1 MNLILNSFQKS
12 VVVFVMMILVWVV
25 LHGVIYFIPVDLS
38 LEFHS
43 SIDDTYF
50 FIEFAP
56 EIWLTLLGIIL
67 GTLIIVISIASQ
79 SNPKLIDYYL
89 GDYPSLYYIWGITM
103 GGIENIY
110 MQLNLAINS
119 IYWNNVIFMNVYLTL
134 PLAIVGGI
142 PYTFYILSYTKTS
155 NVISKIFQENK
166 KFIDRFV
173 AAHDNPKN
181 IRDYQHY
188 LLDTINQLD
197 DQLGYV
203 QFKEAKS
210 EIINRFGRSMRS
222 FLKVKHKIE
231 PGFFMISSGIHHD
244 ISFKT
249 LRESFNQIEGDKT
262 FYEHKIFRIMVGIYR
277 DFIEKGH
284 YDLAS
289 HCGNELA
296 KIGITALENKQRK
309 SVDLLLIQFNTI
321 LRIGIKQ
328 ATKTSDIRGV
338 YSSVYHYSYLINE
351 FIKAGQN
358 EYVLKCC
365 RYFTYYVKELQK
377 LSKGRPHFRFLVD
390 ALNKELQVILI
401 RLNENNREVEF
412 QQKILKIFADHQ
424 PDGVYHANMN
434 ELKGDGS
441 RLIQIA
447 LILYYLEKDS
457 EHLAHYLLGR
467 MIDYLIGIKELS
479 KNNIVQIVVE
489 DCKRIKDTAATFWED
504 TDRGNTNIYHAP
516 EKHQIT
522 NFVKLFHE
530 KIGNYKEA
538 LNGRLAMEAK
548 ELTSNF

>member
-12 VVVFVMMILVWVV
+12 VLVLMMVIFVWVF
-25 LHGVIYFIPVDLS
+25 LHGLIYLIPVDLS

-103 GGIENIY
+103 GSMENIY
-110 MQLNLAINS
+110 MQLNLAVDS
-119 IYWNNVIFMNVYLTL
+119 IYWNNVIFMNVYLIL
-134 PLAIVGGI
+134 PLAIFGGI

-166 KFIDRFV
+166 KFIDRL
-173 AAHDNPKN
+173 ASDNDEPKKV
-181 IRDYQHY
+181 RDYQHY

-222 FLKVKHKIE
+222 YLRIKHQIQ

-249 LRESFNQIEGDKT
+249 LGESFNQIERDKT
-262 FYEHKIFRIMVGIYR
+262 FYEHKIFRILVGTYR
-277 DFIEKGH
+277 DLIEQGH
-284 YDLAS
+284 HDLAS
-289 HCGNELA
+289 QCGNELA
-296 KIGITALENKQRK
+296 KIGNTALETKQKK
-309 SVDLLLIQFNTI
+309 SIDLVLIQFNTI

-328 ATKTSDIRGV
+328 ATKTADIRGV
-338 YSSVYHYSYLINE
+338 YNSVYHYNYLIHD

-358 EYVLKCC
+358 EYVLRSCK
-365 RYFTYYVKELQK
+365 YFTYYVSELYK
-377 LSKGRPHFRFLVD
+377 LSKDQPHFRFLVD

-401 RLNENNREVEF
+401 RLHENDREMEF
-412 QQKILKIFADHQ
+412 QQKILKIFADLE
-424 PDGVYHANMN
+424 PDRSYHANIN
-434 ELKGDGS
+434 DLKNDGT

-457 EHLAHYLLGR
+457 EHLANYLLDR
-467 MIDYLIGIKELS
+467 MIDYLVGIKELS

-489 DCKRIKDTAATFWED
+489 DCKRIKETAAAFWED

-516 EKHQIT
+516 QKYQIT
-522 NFVKLFHE
+522 NFVKLFHD
-530 KIGNYKEA
+530 KIANYKEA
-538 LNGRLAMEAK
+538 LNGRWSMEASK
-548 ELTSNF
+548 ELTKS